1 MLRQKKKVKT
11 KEESESESP
20 FGSHCPLLVLLGSWR
35 LALGTG
41 VTCLSP
47 VTAGSSG
54 EAFPLTCPFSAGL
67 SLGGPSAGTAA
78 HSVPPRAVL
87 CREGRRG
94 LPALPGTAAA
104 AAAGWAACSSSPL
117 QRSLLYCNHTII
129 MPLKCHIRRNP
140 HKQGISICQ
149 KIVVLLLMTHFPPAA
164 PLFFFS

>member
-20 FGSHCPLLVLLGSWR
+20 FGLHCPLLVLLGSWR

-94 LPALPGTAAA
+94 QQQQQQQQPAGLLVPPPR
-104 AAAGWAACSSSPL
+104 SSDPCCTVIT
-117 QRSLLYCNHTII
+117 QLL
-129 MPLKCHIRRNP
+129 CH
-140 HKQGISICQ
+140 
-149 KIVVLLLMTHFPPAA
+149 
-164 PLFFFS
+164 